1 MISSNESESNDLL
14 EFKKQINEMIDLR
27 LEEIKDSTISKKK
40 YILMQVHNYFIRM
53 KNIYQSQ
60 FSYSDETTN
69 DHPDDDDNYI
79 NDDDNDINN
88 DNDEFEILSDI
99 RSEPDE
105 YQLIVESECQNY
117 NNENDVRKKILGLSD
132 KDEFSKYESSNSDDH
147 PNNTDHNIYNSNIHN
162 TIDDDYLNHN
172 IINMVKYIPPS
183 LDSNAFH
190 CPNCGVYAHQDFYYV
205 AYGKFT

>member
-88 DNDEFEILSDI
+88 DNDEFEIL
-99 RSEPDE
+99 
-105 YQLIVESECQNY
+105 
-117 NNENDVRKKILGLSD
+117 
-132 KDEFSKYESSNSDDH
+132 
-147 PNNTDHNIYNSNIHN
+147 
-162 TIDDDYLNHN
+162 
-172 IINMVKYIPPS
+172 
-183 LDSNAFH
+183 
-190 CPNCGVYAHQDFYYV
+190 DFEIWNRH
-205 AYGKFT
+205 FL

>member
-172 IINMVKYIPPS
+172 IKKKYKDLTFCSEFSISSDEIENYDEPQINNK
-183 LDSNAFH
+183 
-190 CPNCGVYAHQDFYYV
+190 
-205 AYGKFT
+205 